1 MRAGAFI
8 QIAVFGAA
16 WLTASAPTAA
26 QSGGAGSHPPA
37 AEATKNVFSFD
48 LLIQERY
55 DDNILELSQRDI
67 DRVESGNFTPGRFL
81 ISTPDDFITNLA
93 GRVRWTGK
101 PWTRR
106 ETRIALAA
114 EANWYAQ
121 NDVKNYQS
129 YGISIAQELTASKK
143 HLSQLRLSV
152 TNMPEFY
159 DRQLTDD
166 DASVAAQHRIRE
178 PSRFRETNY
187 WLAYDQDF
195 IADRFDGRLA
205 LDHRRRNY
213 NEFFP
218 ERDNSRN
225 TVAVTLGGRPFK
237 SYRFG
242 LQGTAGLGRLQA
254 RAELDFTDIP
264 DDDISYDW
272 TLFGFSTAVPWPG
285 GRSGH
290 FEAEINYEK
299 RTYTTDNKFDL
310 TRYGRHDDR
319 LTWRAGIVQRLPA
332 DLELVAYYERETND
346 AHWPLFAIPS
356 DDTTDFTAARF
367 SVALRWRTSVGK

>member
-1 MRAGAFI
+1 MRVGALL

-16 WLTASAPTAA
+16 WLTAAAPTAA
-26 QSGGAGSHPPA
+26 QSGGAGSNPPA

-48 LLIQERY
+48 LAVQERY

-101 PWTRR
+101 PWARR

-114 EANWYAQ
+114 DANWYAQ
-121 NDVKNYQS
+121 NDIKNYQN
-129 YGISIAQELTASKK
+129 YGVSIAQELTASKK

-152 TNMPEFY
+152 TNTPEFY

-166 DASVAAQHRIRE
+166 DASFNAGIRIRE
-178 PSRFRETNY
+178 SSRYRETNY
-187 WLAYDQDF
+187 LLNYDQDF
-195 IADRFDGRLA
+195 IGDRFDGRLA

-225 TVAVTLGGRPFK
+225 TVAVTLGGHPFK

-242 LQGTAGLGRLQA
+242 LEGTAGLGRLQA
-254 RAELDFTDIP
+254 RAELDSTPIP

-285 GRSGH
+285 GRGGR
-290 FEAEINYEK
+290 FEAEINYEQ
-299 RTYTTDNKFDL
+299 RTYTTDNKFDVL
-310 TRYGRHDDR
+310 RYGRHDDR

-332 DLELVAYYERETND
+332 DLELIAYYERETNN
-346 AHWPLFAIPS
+346 AHWPVIAIPS
-356 DDTTDFTAARF
+356 DDTTDYTAGRF